1 MASHEPQL
9 AEPAED
15 TGLGPGRRL
24 RLARE
29 RRELAVGA
37 VADALHLQ
45 RRIVEAIEADRYDEL
60 PPVTFTRGYL
70 RSYARLVEVPE
81 EEILRAYDRL
91 GHREPE
97 PALTQP
103 APPRRGPASGPSLA
117 PWLVAALA
125 VAVIGGGAWF
135 WVAERGLPD
144 DLLARLGGAGSTPA
158 AGEDVDASGGEGNAA
173 GSPDGGS
180 TPDGAL
186 SAAPEAPA
194 AEPVPAEPEVG
205 ADASADTGMA
215 GEIRRQESI
224 AEREGD
230 AAVDTEESIAGAEGP
245 GGVEPEGSQS
255 AETATAARDGDRG
268 DQAAVAGTAPE
279 AETPADVET
288 GDVDRSAT
296 APDGGGGEE
305 ATTGAEEA
313 LAAGGGAAEPGAA
326 TPDDGAE
333 TEGAG
338 ASAETPAVGGPGE
351 TLEFRFSGESWME
364 VTDARGE
371 RLLFGLIQGG
381 ESHSVAGEPP
391 FRIVI
396 GDVQAVTLRYDG
408 NPVAL
413 NERASGRVARFTL
426 GERP

>member
-9 AEPAED
+9 AEPMEE

-81 EEILRAYDRL
+81 DEVLSAYDRL

-135 WVAERGLPD
+135 WIAERGLPD

-158 AGEDVDASGGEGNAA
+158 TGEDIGG
-173 GSPDGGS
+173 SDGGS

-186 SAAPEAPA
+186 SAAPEAPT
-194 AEPVPAEPEVG
+194 AEPVPAEPEGV

-224 AEREGD
+224 AEPEG
-230 AAVDTEESIAGAEGP
+230 AAAADTEESIGGAEEP

-255 AETATAARDGDRG
+255 AEPTTAARDGDEG
-268 DQAAVAGTAPE
+268 DQAGVAGTAPE
-279 AETPADVET
+279 AGTPADVEA
-288 GDVDRSAT
+288 DDADRTAT
-296 APDGGGGEE
+296 APDDGGDE
-305 ATTGAEEA
+305 AAATGAEEA
-313 LAAGGGAAEPGAA
+313 LAAGGGAAQPGAA

-333 TEGAG
+333 TEGARGG
-338 ASAETPAVGGPGE
+338 ADTPAVGGPGE